1 MMLWLNKIMRKKN
14 IIPLLIILG
23 LLVLILPSHVIG
35 IDRFATFD
43 EPWWV
48 ISGSNYYYALTH
60 HDFANTIY
68 DYHPA
73 VTTTWV
79 VTAGMLLYFPEYR
92 GFGQGYFDVRK
103 ANFDNFMLEHGKHT
117 LDLLRDSR
125 LIQTAL
131 IVFLAVISFL
141 LLQKLTNRFAAFLS
155 IVVAMDA
162 PFFLGQS
169 RLLNHEGMLSMFVL
183 VSVLSMIV
191 YLRERKFYCL
201 LISSTAFGLA
211 QLTKSPSIVV
221 LGVVG
226 LMLFAGLFEKESGK
240 TLAAKLMDAI
250 KVMLIWLAVAGIVYV
265 ALWPG
270 MWVASGK
277 MLYEVY
283 GNAFSYAFQG
293 ARLDVTQELQPSSFS
308 LSLNLTGIMSFV
320 SGIFAHA
327 TPVTLSGLLLAF
339 LLLFSKEIKPLI
351 KQTLGYLALVSF
363 LFVLLFGIAK
373 GRDSIHYVLSSFV
386 CLDVIA
392 GLGWWGA
399 LVFIESR
406 WPVLRQFWVQGSIAA
421 LVIGVQLLSG
431 LPYYPYYYTYEN
443 PLAISQLGGL
453 SAYGYGEGL
462 DRAAQYLAAQP
473 DAASSSAFVYAGMGS
488 FSYFYPGQTE
498 IFKKVYLTEPGM
510 PTIIAGMHSANYLV
524 IYSAYQDK
532 SLESQ
537 PLYAALKNI
546 QPEHVVLI
554 NGVDYARVYRITDI
568 PESVYKLLAQ

>member
-1 MMLWLNKIMRKKN
+1 MLWLNKMMQKKN
-14 IIPLLIILG
+14 IIPLLTILG

-43 EPWWV
+43 EPWWL

-103 ANFDNFMLEHGKHT
+103 ASFDNFMLEHGRHT

-155 IVVAMDA
+155 IIVALDA

-183 VSVLSMIV
+183 VSVLGMIA
-191 YLRERKFYCL
+191 YLRERKFYDL
-201 LISSTAFGLA
+201 LISSIAFGLA

-221 LGVVG
+221 IGIVG
-226 LMLFAGLFEKESGK
+226 LMLFANLFERKSGK
-240 TLAAKLMDAI
+240 TPAAKLMDSI
-250 KVMLIWLAVAGIVYV
+250 KVMLIWLAAAGIVYV

-270 MWVASGK
+270 MWVAPGK

-293 ARLDVTQELQPSSFS
+293 ARLDVTQDLQPSSFNPS
-308 LSLNLTGIMSFV
+308 LKLTGVMPFV
-320 SGIFAHA
+320 NGLFARA
-327 TPVTLSGLLLAF
+327 TPVTLSGLFLAL
-339 LLLFSKEIKPLI
+339 LLLFSKEVKPII
-351 KQTLGYLALVSF
+351 KQTLGYLALTAI
-363 LFVLLFGIAK
+363 LFILLFGIAK
-373 GRDSIHYVLSSFV
+373 GRDSIHYVLTSFV
-386 CLDVIA
+386 CLDVVA
-392 GLGWWGA
+392 GLGWWSA
-399 LVFIESR
+399 LVFIGSR
-406 WPVLRQFWVQGSIAA
+406 WPVLGQLWAQAGCAA

-431 LPYYPYYYTYEN
+431 LPYYPYYYTYQN
-443 PLAISQLGGL
+443 PIVISQRGGL

-462 DRAAQYLAAQP
+462 DQAAQYLAAQP
-473 DAASSSAFVYAGMGS
+473 DAASSRAFVYAGMGS
-488 FSYFYPGQTE
+488 FSYFYPGHTE

-510 PTIIAGMHSANYLV
+510 PTVIAEMRNADYLV

-532 SLESQ
+532 SPESK

-546 QPEHVVLI
+546 QPEHIVLI
-554 NGVDYARVYRITDI
+554 NGVDYARVYRITEI
-568 PESVYKLLAQ
+568 PESVYKLLGQ